1 LIVGAPLVGRVVIVD
16 DVITAGTA
24 IRESVSIINAN
35 NATLGGIVVALD
47 RLEKFDGVTAIAK
60 IEQEFQTKVVSIIT
74 IDHIVE
80 YLVLKGDLD
89 TAQRIQD
96 YKAIYCV

>member
-74 IDHIVE
+74 IDHIIE

>member
-24 IRESVSIINAN
+24 IRESVSIINDN

-47 RLEKFDGVTAIAK
+47 RLEKFDGVSAIAK

>member
-1 LIVGAPLVGRVVIVD
+1 MIVGAPLVGRVVIVD

-74 IDHIVE
+74 IDHIIE